1 MKSERE
7 LAEEM
12 KLALEGACI
21 EAGIAA
27 RHASRSTGT
36 PLIICVDGV
45 VVKIPA
51 SELPPEPML
60 PPARI
65 PGYPGT

>member
-7 LAEEM
+7 LTEEF
-12 KLALEGACI
+12 KLALEGACR

-27 RHASRSTGT
+27 RHVSRSTGT
-36 PLIICVDGV
+36 PFITSVNGV
-45 VVKIPA
+45 MVAIPA

-60 PPARI
+60 PPARL